1 LTYFSFNFLLK
12 IRNPIISSRQQ
23 PDDMAGTQ
31 SSARGLDDRLI
42 KEASSSSKPDLTSLP
57 PTFIL
62 ATNLSDSELHE
73 VEDML
78 GQRGAPVTYDMRN
91 AKLVI
96 GNISKEKRAK
106 FELKRGKVRLLE
118 SENYGGG
125 VMPDFPD
132 QVSANP
138 EAAKRRKLNS
148 GMLVSTGDV
157 ATVDTQNEGKAT
169 DAIMIR
175 HAKDDNPT
183 ASSISRLSLVDIP
196 FANGLSFRI

>member
-1 LTYFSFNFLLK
+1 
-12 IRNPIISSRQQ
+12 
-23 PDDMAGTQ
+23 
-31 SSARGLDDRLI
+31 
-42 KEASSSSKPDLTSLP
+42 
-57 PTFIL
+57 
-62 ATNLSDSELHE
+62 
-73 VEDML
+73 ML